1 MSWQGEEEIGRKGKG
16 PRNYLV
22 TNSLLDSLL
31 LCETVWAGPGQKEKE
46 RRITKVGIKHVWG
59 GAGVGGHVHQAIL

>member
-16 PRNYLV
+16 PRNYSV

-46 RRITKVGIKHVWG
+46 KNN
-59 GAGVGGHVHQAIL
+59 